1 MFPFFLALCL
11 RHRNIANDIAA
22 VSSMC
27 GLMASGVVGATDV
40 DVVGYKVIGEV
51 ENDVVGS

>member
-1 MFPFFLALCL
+1 
-11 RHRNIANDIAA
+11 
-22 VSSMC
+22 
-27 GLMASGVVGATDV
+27 MASGVVGATDV